1 MSALF
6 PMLFSVLAVQC
17 KFLIANFIEHAK
29 SCLFSPYFYDEVA
42 SVNGTVQPCS
52 EICTCSLM
60 SNAEALTRTL

>member
-29 SCLFSPYFYDEVA
+29 SCLFSPYFMMKLPVSMER
-42 SVNGTVQPCS
+42 
-52 EICTCSLM
+52 CSL
-60 SNAEALTRTL
+60 AVKFVHAR